1 MYILSKVNRTRITF
15 RPILRRLFPCASSLG
30 PRLEPRRSRQAGEEA
45 VSAGPAAIN
54 RYAQR
59 VPKQLEAP
67 LRELTRNT
75 LQIEIAAASAVR
87 IADIADRNA
96 PAIKAKTA
104 LRASP
109 WTKTRD
115 RGSVIAN
122 AAAP

>member
-1 MYILSKVNRTRITF
+1 L
-15 RPILRRLFPCASSLG
+15 
-30 PRLEPRRSRQAGEEA
+30 
-45 VSAGPAAIN
+45 
-54 RYAQR
+54 
-59 VPKQLEAP
+59 
-67 LRELTRNT
+67 RNT

-115 RGSVIAN
+115 HGSVIAN